1 MLFIFYARFGRPDG
15 GKSDSFRETTVGMK
29 RQPVQ
34 VSLKFARLKKDEFN
48 SFAILAIVCLGK
60 NAALFPNLP
69 VTLIALTAL
78 QKAYQDAMTAAA
90 VGGPPDTEAQ
100 AEAYN
105 DLLVALRLIAAYIQ
119 SLNLTAAQVLLSG
132 YDVVDHSRG
141 KITLIAP
148 VITGLD
154 NSVTTQLG
162 VYLQAVAGAKAY
174 HVQYCTG
181 TGAWVDAGIWP
192 NTRDINI
199 TGLIAGTVYGV
210 RARGVGG
217 STQYGPWSATVSL
230 MCT

>member
-1 MLFIFYARFGRPDG
+1 
-15 GKSDSFRETTVGMK
+15 MK

-48 SFAILAIVCLGK
+48 SFAVLVIVCLGK
-60 NAALFPNLP
+60 NAVLFPNLP

-100 AEAYN
+100 TEAYN

-132 YDVVDHSRG
+132 FDVVDHSRSS
-141 KITLIAP
+141 ITLIAP
-148 VITGLD
+148 LITSLD
-154 NSVTTQLG
+154 NSRTTQLG
-162 VYLQAVAGAKAY
+162 VNLQAVAGAKAY
-174 HVQYCTG
+174 HVQYCAG

-192 NTRDINI
+192 NTKGIFI
-199 TGLIAGTVYGV
+199 TSLIPGTVYGV
-210 RARGVGG
+210 RVRGVGG

>member
-1 MLFIFYARFGRPDG
+1 
-15 GKSDSFRETTVGMK
+15 MK

-34 VSLKFARLKKDEFN
+34 LSLAFARLGKNEIN

-105 DLLVALRLIAAYIQ
+105 DLLVALRVIAAYIQ

-132 YDVVDHSRG
+132 YDVVNHSHS

-148 VITGLD
+148 LITGLD

-162 VYLQAVAGAKAY
+162 VSLQAVAGAKAY
-174 HVQYCTG
+174 HVQHCTG

-192 NTRDINI
+192 NTKDIII

-210 RARGVGG
+210 RVRGVGG
-217 STQYGPWSATVSL
+217 SAQYGPWSATVSL

>member
-1 MLFIFYARFGRPDG
+1 
-15 GKSDSFRETTVGMK
+15 MK

-48 SFAILAIVCLGK
+48 SFAILAIVCLTK
-60 NAALFPNLP
+60 NATLFPNLP
-69 VTLIALTAL
+69 ITLIALTAL
-78 QKAYQDAMTAAA
+78 QAAYQDAMTAAA

-105 DLLVALRLIAAYIQ
+105 DLLVALRVIAAYIQ

-132 YDVVDHSRG
+132 FDVVVYSHS
-141 KITLIAP
+141 KITLVAP
-148 VITGLD
+148 LVTGLD
-154 NSVTTQLG
+154 NSVSTQLG

-174 HVQYCTG
+174 HVQYCAG
-181 TGAWVDAGIWP
+181 TGPWVDAGIWP
-192 NTRDINI
+192 NTKDIVI
-199 TGLIAGTVYGV
+199 TGLLPGTVYGV
-210 RARGVGG
+210 RVRGVGG

>member
-1 MLFIFYARFGRPDG
+1 
-15 GKSDSFRETTVGMK
+15 MK

-69 VTLIALTAL
+69 VTLIALAAL

-105 DLLVALRLIAAYIQ
+105 DLLVALRVIAAYIQ

-132 YDVVDHSRG
+132 YDVVDHSRSS
-141 KITLIAP
+141 ITLVAP
-148 VITGLD
+148 LITGLD
-154 NSVTTQLG
+154 NSVTAQLG
-162 VYLQAVAGAKAY
+162 VSLQAVAGAKAY
-174 HVQYCTG
+174 HVQSTVDG
-181 TGAWVDAGIWP
+181 GKTWVDAGIWP
-192 NTRDINI
+192 NTKNINI
-199 TGLIAGTVYGV
+199 TDLIAGTVYGV
-210 RARGVGG
+210 RVRGVGG
-217 STQYGPWSATVSL
+217 STQYGPWSATMSL

>member
-1 MLFIFYARFGRPDG
+1 
-15 GKSDSFRETTVGMK
+15 MK

-48 SFAILAIVCLGK
+48 SFAVLVIVCLGK
-60 NAALFPNLP
+60 NAVLFPNLP

-100 AEAYN
+100 TEAYN
-105 DLLVALRLIAAYIQ
+105 DLLVALRLIA
-119 SLNLTAAQVLLSG
+119 G
-132 YDVVDHSRG
+132 FDVVDHSRSS
-141 KITLIAP
+141 ITLIAP
-148 VITGLD
+148 LITSLD
-154 NSVTTQLG
+154 NSRTTQLG
-162 VYLQAVAGAKAY
+162 VNLQAVAGAKAY
-174 HVQYCTG
+174 HVQYCAG

-192 NTRDINI
+192 NTKGIFI
-199 TGLIAGTVYGV
+199 TSLIPGTVYGV
-210 RARGVGG
+210 RVRGVGG